1 MVTVENVSD
10 DFTSDTAEC
19 INREV
24 NIVKTV
30 DFSCACGYNTF
41 IIVLLSLW
49 RRNELFGQSVRCF
62 G

>member
-30 DFSCACGYNTF
+30 DFSCEICENKRGILNTG
-41 IIVLLSLW
+41 I
-49 RRNELFGQSVRCF
+49 
-62 G
+62 